1 MYMLPGAGPPAG
13 PPPPRAAHLPDRSA
27 PAQALRQ
34 TEAPGLELVRE
45 RLLFLGRGDRRRLIR
60 EVARLVLADLPTKL
74 GRGAAKASQI
84 VLQDPDFLAELG
96 I

>member
-1 MYMLPGAGPPAG
+1 MYISRRRPPGRATAS
-13 PPPPRAAHLPDRSA
+13 RAAHLPDRSG

-60 EVARLVLADLPTKL
+60 EVARLVLADLPAKL